1 MANIYVSLLRARKG
15 DKSGNYKEGNK
26 GKKQRNHSKK
36 GD

>member
-26 GKKQRNHSKK
+26 RKEAKKS
-36 GD
+36 